1 MLNQLLIQLV
11 TKSSEELLAT
21 VAATPD
27 DKLDWRPLDEGRS
40 VRDLF
45 SESAYTAVGVE
56 AMVTKPVVGVPN
68 ITEFMAGLELAKS
81 WTREE
86 SVEKLKSALAGLV
99 AAVESFAPEQLAET
113 ITVEMHRGPVPI
125 SKTEW
130 LLMLQ
135 RTFISRFAQ
144 INYIQH
150 LYGDHEYHN

>member
-1 MLNQLLIQLV
+1 MLNQFLIQLIS
-11 TKSSEELLAT
+11 KSRDELLAT

-27 DKLDWRPLDEGRS
+27 EKLDWRPLDEGRS

-45 SESAYTAVGVE
+45 AECAYNAVGIE
-56 AMVTKPVVGVPN
+56 AMLTKPVEGVPHVS
-68 ITEFMAGLELAKS
+68 EYMAGLELAKS

-86 SVEKLKSALAGLV
+86 SLEKLTAALGSLF
-99 AAVESFAPEQLAET
+99 AVVEQFTPEQLAET
-113 ITVEMHRGPVPI
+113 ITVEMHHGPVPI
-125 SKTEW
+125 PKTQW